1 MSDGESPRPSIGWV
15 AASATQVRRLPIRT
29 RLLGGFLAV
38 LSCLGLVVALIL
50 HDVAEF
56 RRALEIL
63 ESVQARQKAMR
74 ERIAHAYEE
83 LDKVA
88 MSLLVDPADRS
99 AVERSQLVRPELVT
113 GLNVVKGLIE
123 TTMTQ
128 EGAEFRRTVD
138 NALVNLTLYNER
150 LFNVVDAL
158 ESSRS
163 VDTFLAYQAV
173 ADQATVQLNA
183 LASALDSVFTAS
195 ILALKERVRRELGVA
210 FAVFGSALLIGG
222 VLGVTISRS
231 LVDPITALSRAA
243 KAVAAGHLDEAFPSE
258 PGDGATDEVG
268 DLARSFT
275 TMTRALRRQVRELHD
290 LNASL
295 ETRVAERTAELA
307 QRNEE
312 LDTFTYSVSHDLKS
326 PVVALQGLVG
336 IILEDYGDRFDDQG
350 RRYLDRLVANTT
362 HMDHLIQDLL
372 ALSHIGRAAARYES
386 VPVHE
391 LLEDVLALHAET
403 IATRGIRVELGSLP
417 VLVADRVHLQQVF
430 QNLLSNAIKF
440 LGDQSAPR
448 IVVSCEEGD
457 EFARF
462 EVRDNGIGID
472 PAYHDKIFVIFQR
485 LQEIEVE
492 GTGVGL
498 AIVKKIVEQAGGRLT
513 LRSSKNQ
520 GAAFAF
526 TWPRR
531 PAAYAEAA

>member
-1 MSDGESPRPSIGWV
+1 MSDGEPPRPSIGWV

-88 MSLLVDPADRS
+88 MSLLVDPAGQS
-99 AVERSQLVRPELVT
+99 AVERSQSVRPELAT
-113 GLNVVKGLIE
+113 GLSVVKGLIE

-128 EGAEFRRTVD
+128 EDAEFRRTVD
-138 NALVNLTLYNER
+138 NALVNLTLYNQR

-158 ESSRS
+158 QSSRS

-173 ADQATVQLNA
+173 ADQATIQLNA

-195 ILALKERVRRELGVA
+195 ILALKVRVRRELDVA
-210 FAVFGSALLIGG
+210 FAVFGSALLICA

-231 LVDPITALSRAA
+231 LVDPIVALSRAA
-243 KAVAAGHLDEAFPSE
+243 KAVAAGHLDEAFPPE
-258 PGDGATDEVG
+258 PGGGATDEVG
-268 DLARSFT
+268 DLAQSFT
-275 TMTRALRRQVRELHD
+275 TMTYALQRQVRELHD

-295 ETRVAERTAELA
+295 ETRVAERTAELV

-336 IILEDYGDRFDDQG
+336 VILEDYGDRFDDQG

-362 HMDHLIQDLL
+362 HMDRLIQDLL
-372 ALSHIGRAAARYES
+372 ALSRIGRAAARYES
-386 VPVHE
+386 VPVQE
-391 LLEDVLALHAET
+391 LVEDVIALYAET
-403 IATRGIRVELGSLP
+403 IATRGILVELGPLP